1 MRGKNRSSGA
11 SGKLTSAAS
20 AASFSLEALEDRR
33 LLSGVHLGS
42 SGIGSLAETFQ
53 IAASCTG
60 PGAHSGQ
67 GSSASSTTYSALQTS
82 DAAAATGIAAIA
94 PTGVTISATQ
104 KVNVETV
111 NSTTTYY
118 SARITDS
125 SGNRTTITVDENG
138 LPAGNETVLFSQLS
152 GGPAGDQ
159 AISTGLQ
166 TLAPTGVTIAGTQD
180 VIVSSTNGVTTYTVN
195 LANSNGT
202 VTKIS
207 VNSAGDVVL
216 GPSTT
221 FATLQS
227 VDAAA
232 ATGLQAIAPTGVTI
246 ASTQKVCVTIVNST
260 TTDYT
265 AKLTDS
271 SGDKVKITVDENG
284 LPTGNETVTFGDL
297 QAGPANDQAIATGLQ
312 ALAPTGVTIAATQ
325 SVIVTTTNGVSTYKV
340 DLTASNGTVTQII
353 VNSAGTV
360 VLGPGATFAQLQ
372 SVDAAAAAG
381 LQAIAPSGVTL
392 SASQSVTTETI
403 SATTTYYSVKVAN
416 SSGHGH
422 TTLTVDENGLPTG
435 NTMVLYSQLSG
446 GPTADQTIA
455 TALQSLA
462 PTGVTIAGTQTV
474 YVTTVDD
481 TTTYSVDLANSNG
494 TVTEIAVSAS
504 GTAVTPPTSTG
515 GTGGSGG
522 SGYGNGGGGE
532 GHGGNGNGWGGGG
545 GGISYGG
552 GEGDGFGGG
561 HGFFSYG
568 GGGGISL
575 FIV

>member
-11 SGKLTSAAS
+11 SGKLAS
-20 AASFSLEALEDRR
+20 AASFSLEPLEDRR

-53 IAASCTG
+53 ITARRTG
-60 PGAHSGQ
+60 PGAPSGQ
-67 GSSASSTTYSALQTS
+67 GSTASSTTYSALQTS
-82 DAAAATGIAAIA
+82 DAAAATGLAAIA
-94 PTGVTISATQ
+94 PSGVTISATQ
-104 KVNVETV
+104 NIKVETV

-118 SARITDS
+118 SAKLTDS
-125 SGNRTTITVDENG
+125 SGDRTTITVDENG
-138 LPAGNETVLFSQLS
+138 LPAGNETVLFSQLQA
-152 GGPAGDQ
+152 GTAGDQ
-159 AISTGLQ
+159 AISAGLQ
-166 TLAPTGVTIAGTQD
+166 ALAPTGVTIAGTQD
-180 VIVSSTNGVTTYTVN
+180 VLVSSTNGVTTYTVN

-246 ASTQKVCVTIVNST
+246 ASTQAVSVTTVNST

-265 AKLTDS
+265 VKLTGS

-325 SVIVTTTNGVSTYKV
+325 SVIVTTTNGVSSYKV

-360 VLGPGATFAQLQ
+360 VLGTGATFAQLQ
-372 SVDAAAAAG
+372 AVDAAAATG
-381 LQAIAPSGVTL
+381 LQAIAPSGVTI
-392 SASQSVTTETI
+392 SSSQSVTTQTI
-403 SATTTYYSVKVAN
+403 SSTTTYYSVKVAN

-422 TTLTVDENGLPTG
+422 TTLTVDENGLPVG
-435 NTMVLYSQLSG
+435 NTTVLYSQLSA

-462 PTGVTIAGTQTV
+462 PTGVTIAASQTV

-504 GTAVTPPTSTG
+504 GTVVTPPTSTG
-515 GTGGSGG
+515 GTGQGSGG
-522 SGYGNGGGGE
+522 GGYGNGGGE
-532 GHGGNGNGWGGGG
+532 GHGGNGNGWG